1 MSYLYLLQHDL
12 SHTARQYQRKGEVR
26 QFSVEITPKKAKQ
39 ALWRFLWAAQ
49 TEFDFDAD
57 KYVAIN
63 CSRQELRFKM
73 ETVDDFGNP
82 MLLTLNFTKIAS
94 LTQKVVRP
102 SKNTSEEVT
111 METTV
116 QILDKY
122 HWSSPSIALRLAGG
136 S

>member
-1 MSYLYLLQHDL
+1 
-12 SHTARQYQRKGEVR
+12 
-26 QFSVEITPKKAKQ
+26 
-39 ALWRFLWAAQ
+39 
-49 TEFDFDAD
+49 
-57 KYVAIN
+57 
-63 CSRQELRFKM
+63 M